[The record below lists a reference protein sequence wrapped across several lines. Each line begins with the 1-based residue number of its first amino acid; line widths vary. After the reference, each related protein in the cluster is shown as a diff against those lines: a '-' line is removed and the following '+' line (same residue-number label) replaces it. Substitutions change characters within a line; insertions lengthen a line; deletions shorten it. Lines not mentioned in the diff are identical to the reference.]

1 GRALRDL
8 VEVDARRELDPA
20 CVDPQDR
27 LAARTV
33 RSVDH
38 DLAVEPARAEERR
51 VQDLRTVRRGH
62 DDDDAVRIEPVH
74 LDQELVQRLLAFV
87 VRRDAAVAAALAG
100 RVQLVDEDD
109 ARRLRLRALEEL
121 PDPGRADADE
131 DLDELRAADRE
142 ERDARLA
149 RDRTGEER
157 LARAR
162 RADQEHALRDPRTE
176 LCEPGRILQELDDL
190 DQLFLRLV

>member
-1 GRALRDL
+1 
-8 VEVDARRELDPA
+8 
-20 CVDPQDR
+20 
-27 LAARTV
+27 
-33 RSVDH
+33 
-38 DLAVEPARAEERR
+38 AVEPARAEERR

-62 DDDDAVRIEPVH
+62 DDDAVRIEPVH

-142 ERDARLA
+142 E
-149 RDRTGEER
+149 
-157 LARAR
+157 
-162 RADQEHALRDPRTE
+162 
-176 LCEPGRILQELDDL
+176 
-190 DQLFLRLV
+190 